1 MDFSLIILA
10 GGKSSRM
17 GVDKGLML
25 FKGIPMIEH
34 ITNHFK
40 SKFKEIVI
48 VSSNIKYTPYCN
60 VLIADNFNNIGPLGG
75 IEAGISASSFEKNI
89 ILSCDNPL
97 VEWDLIEYIIS
108 HHVKNEIIFSLHNS
122 THPFPGYYHSSIR
135 SKLINQIN
143 NGLRK
148 LTSLE
153 AHFDVLKLDCSTFN
167 ENYFI
172 NFNSPSDI
180 TLFYENNT

>member
-10 GGKSSRM
+10 GGSSSRM
-17 GVDKGLML
+17 GTDKGLML
-25 FKGIPMIEH
+25 FNGIPMIEH

-40 SKFKEIVI
+40 TKFKEIII
-48 VSSNIKYTPYCN
+48 VSNNMNYAPYCSK
-60 VLIADNFNNIGPLGG
+60 LITDNFKNIGPIGG
-75 IEAGISASSFEKNI
+75 IEAGISASYFEKNI

-97 VEWDLIEYIIS
+97 VQWDLIEYIIA
-108 HHVKNEIIFSLHNS
+108 HHLKNEIIFSHYNS
-122 THPFPGYYHSSIR
+122 THPFPGFYHSSIR
-135 SKLINQIN
+135 PKLIKLIN

-153 AHFDVLKLDCSTFN
+153 THFDVLKLDCSNFN

-172 NFNSPSDI
+172 NFNSPDDI